1 MQRLYINGKFC
12 AQRPTGVQRVAL
24 QQVTALDQ
32 WLHDAAQGQATTAEC
47 ARLRSLGTVTLLCP
61 PQAQAPALQQVQV
74 RRVGPPGLP
83 LHLWEQIVLPLA
95 ARGGRLLSLAGS
107 APWWARSP
115 AAMLHDAAV
124 WDHPRAYRPL
134 FVWWYRA
141 LFRRQARAARLLL
154 TVSVFSRQ
162 RLAACLHVP
171 PERLVVVHNGAD
183 HLDAVHADDGLLARL
198 GLSRGSYLLAVG
210 SANPTKNLDAL
221 VRAHGRWPAGE
232 PPVLVIVG
240 GRSARVFSAGQAAPE
255 QAGVLRPGAVDDA
268 GLKALYANALGLVFP
283 SLYEG
288 FGLPPLEAMRLG
300 CPVLAAR
307 AAALPEVYGDAALYF
322 DPYDEEALLR
332 AMVRLA
338 TEPTLRQRLRA
349 QGLAQAA
356 RYTWRAAARELVDAL
371 AGPVAAAQGGS
382 A

>member
-1 MQRLYINGKFC
+1 MQRLFINGKFC
-12 AQRPTGVQRVAL
+12 AQRLTGVQRVAW
-24 QQVTALDQ
+24 QQVSTLDQ
-32 WLHDAAQGQATTAEC
+32 WLHDAARGQATDAEC

-95 ARGGRLLSLAGS
+95 ARKGRLLSLAGS
-107 APWWARSP
+107 APWWARAP
-115 AAMLHDAAV
+115 AATLHDAAV
-124 WDHPRAYRPL
+124 WDHPGAYHPL
-134 FVWWYRA
+134 FVCWYRA
-141 LFRRQARAARLLL
+141 LFRRQARVARPLL
-154 TVSVFSRQ
+154 TVSAFSRQ

-183 HLDAVHADDGLLARL
+183 HLDAVNADDGLLARL
-198 GLSRGSYLLAVG
+198 GLSRGSYLLAVA

-240 GRSARVFSAGQAAPE
+240 GRNPLVFSAGQAARGG
-255 QAGVLRPGAVDDA
+255 AGVLRAGTVDDA

-283 SLYEG
+283 SVYEG

-307 AAALPEVYGDAALYF
+307 AAAMPEVCGDAALYF
-322 DPYDEEALLR
+322 DPHDEEALLQ

-338 TEPTLRQRLRA
+338 GEAPLRQRLQA
-349 QGLAQAA
+349 QGPRQAA
-356 RYTWRAAARELVDAL
+356 RYTWRASARALVDAL
-371 AGPVAAAQGGS
+371 AGPVAAAPGGC